1 MRQEPVSEISYKS
14 QHQLPRHILGV
25 FCFHAYVMN
34 INKLFEN
41 FRNIALQ
48 EWPTIENSS
57 IIVAD
62 NFYMAV
68 DEIYE

>member
-1 MRQEPVSEISYKS
+1 
-14 QHQLPRHILGV
+14 
-25 FCFHAYVMN
+25 MN